1 MKIEGKYTIAQ
12 VYTTKDA
19 ATAID
24 DYAVA
29 QIQALVDNPIHEGC
43 KVVVMPDVHPGVV
56 GTIGYTQTVNQAI
69 MPNVVGIDIGCGM
82 TLAKVKGR
90 IKDFQKH
97 LVVAIIL

>member
-43 KVVVMPDVHPGVV
+43 NVVVMPDVHPGVV
-56 GTIGYTQTVNQAI
+56 GTIGVYTDSQPGHYAE
-69 MPNVVGIDIGCGM
+69 CG
-82 TLAKVKGR
+82 G
-90 IKDFQKH
+90 H
-97 LVVAIIL
+97 

>member
-29 QIQALVDNPIHEGC
+29 QIQALVDNPIH
-43 KVVVMPDVHPGVV
+43 
-56 GTIGYTQTVNQAI
+56 
-69 MPNVVGIDIGCGM
+69 
-82 TLAKVKGR
+82 
-90 IKDFQKH
+90 
-97 LVVAIIL
+97 

>member
-43 KVVVMPDVHPGVV
+43 KVVW
-56 GTIGYTQTVNQAI
+56 
-69 MPNVVGIDIGCGM
+69 
-82 TLAKVKGR
+82 
-90 IKDFQKH
+90 
-97 LVVAIIL
+97 

>member
-29 QIQALVDNPIHEGC
+29 QMQ
-43 KVVVMPDVHPGVV
+43 
-56 GTIGYTQTVNQAI
+56 
-69 MPNVVGIDIGCGM
+69 GCGD
-82 TLAKVKGR
+82 AGR
-90 IKDFQKH
+90 SSRCGRDDRVYTDSQPGH
-97 LVVAIIL
+97 YAECGGH

>member
-56 GTIGYTQTVNQAI
+56 GTIGSQSNNTPDLLLCSYSNEALSNQSHLPSDA
-69 MPNVVGIDIGCGM
+69 P
-82 TLAKVKGR
+82 
-90 IKDFQKH
+90 DF
-97 LVVAIIL
+97 